1 MKRPAITLN
10 NVSKTFTIRYHT
22 KESALGKFL
31 AFLEPYQQKA
41 INALDHIDLTVNPG
55 EVLGIIG
62 KNGSGKSTLL
72 RVIAGIYP
80 PDTGAVTTN
89 GQLAYLTS
97 FRYGLK
103 EKLTM
108 RENIYLVGALMG
120 LSERHVNRIFDE
132 IVEFSDLEDF
142 VNVKLS
148 HFSTGMIAR
157 LSFSTTI
164 KCLNHKNPDVLLLDE
179 VFNVGSDLEFN
190 KKALAQMDQFIKS
203 GVTVIFVG
211 HDFDTFQDYCHRII
225 WLDRG
230 KPILEGAPQH
240 VIGAY
245 EAKFK

>member
-1 MKRPAITLN
+1 PPSIILK
-10 NVSKTFTIRYHT
+10 NVSKTFTIRYHK

-31 AFLEPYQQKA
+31 SFLKPRQQK
-41 INALDHIDLTVNPG
+41 IITALDHLYLTVHPG

-72 RVIAGIYP
+72 RLIAGIYP
-80 PDTGAVTTN
+80 PDTGTIKTN
-89 GQLAYLTS
+89 GQIAYLTS

-120 LSERHVNRIFDE
+120 LSDRNVNRIFDE
-132 IVEFSDLEDF
+132 IVEFSDLQEFID
-142 VNVKLS
+142 VKLN

-164 KCLNHKNPDVLLLDE
+164 KCLNRKNPDILLLDE
-179 VFNVGSDLEFN
+179 VFNIGSDLEFN
-190 KKALAQMDQFIKS
+190 NKAIALMEQFIKS

-211 HDFDTFQDYCHRII
+211 HDFNTFQDYCHRMI
-225 WLDRG
+225 WLHHG
-230 KPILEGAPQH
+230 KPILEGSPKNVTA
-240 VIGAY
+240 AY
-245 EAKFK
+245 KTKFG